1 MAKGLDEGNH
11 LEAIGAR
18 VRNDLCYVRLA
29 VCVVRGDIP
38 DVSSE
43 GKHVLVLYEDSR
55 RSRRGEEGKEVLE
68 VSQLWRGAFQVQMDD
83 ATSRYVSGST
93 GIEEAY
99 RKTRFKFSLH
109 VRTKT
114 KFCFERSQSIPCPVR
129 TRIWQIGVRDRI
141 DLGHV
146 DFAATF
152 CGIDS
157 LVARNEVDL
166 KPQHNKKKSSMLCP
180 TGE

>member
-29 VCVVRGDIP
+29 ICVVRGDIP

-109 VRTKT
+109 VLRLSSVLKDLSPYLVPSGLVSG
-114 KFCFERSQSIPCPVR
+114 KSESGIGSILDMSTSLPPSAES
-129 TRIWQIGVRDRI
+129 TLLL
-141 DLGHV
+141 LGMKL
-146 DFAATF
+146 T
-152 CGIDS
+152 
-157 LVARNEVDL
+157 
-166 KPQHNKKKSSMLCP
+166 
-180 TGE
+180 